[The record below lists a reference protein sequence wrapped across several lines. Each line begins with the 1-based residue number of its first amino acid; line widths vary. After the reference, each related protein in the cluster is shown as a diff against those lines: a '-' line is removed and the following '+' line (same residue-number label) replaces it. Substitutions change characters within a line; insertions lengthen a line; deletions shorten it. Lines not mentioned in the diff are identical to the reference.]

1 MNTDGGVDY
10 SMNGQL
16 YPLSL
21 LRILMAVLFIT
32 GVMMLRILMAIA
44 DANDT
49 DDDGCHR

>member
-1 MNTDGGVDY
+1 MNTGGGVDY

-21 LRILMAVLFIT
+21 LRILMAVLLIT
-32 GVMMLRILMAIA
+32 GVVMLRILVAIA
-44 DANDT
+44 DAKDI